1 MKWRYREEMRGLEK
15 EIKRVRER
23 DFFSGSHIPLFESL
37 IIFSA
42 SGGNLSESINTKK
55 THNLCYPEHLEP
67 D

>member
-1 MKWRYREEMRGLEK
+1 MKWIYREEVRVLEK

-42 SGGNLSESINTKK
+42 SGGNLSGSMKYKEDPQFV
-55 THNLCYPEHLEP
+55 LP
-67 D
+67 